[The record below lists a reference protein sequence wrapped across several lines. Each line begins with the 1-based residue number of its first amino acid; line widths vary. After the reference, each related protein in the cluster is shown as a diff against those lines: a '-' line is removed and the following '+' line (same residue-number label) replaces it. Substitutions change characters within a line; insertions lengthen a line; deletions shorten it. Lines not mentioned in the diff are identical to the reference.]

1 MHFTQQVHTMSSQ
14 DTHSKS
20 TRRKYT
26 TAFKRELVERCMQPG
41 ASVSGIALENGIN
54 TNLLFRWRR
63 EHVRGTTRA
72 KARDAAQAVLVP
84 VNVEAEVMP
93 AAAEATPSTTSKPV
107 GIIEIDIG
115 GARVRLHGLVDE
127 SNVRCVLHTLR
138 GLS

>member
-1 MHFTQQVHTMSSQ
+1 MSSQ
-14 DTHSKS
+14 DPHSKS

-26 TAFKRELVERCMQPG
+26 TTFKRELVERCVRPG

-54 TNLLFRWRR
+54 TNVLFRWRR
-63 EHVRGTTRA
+63 EHVRGT
-72 KARDAAQAVLVP
+72 ARDKGHDLSQAVLVP
-84 VNVEAEVMP
+84 VNVAAEVT
-93 AAAEATPSTTSKPV
+93 AAAPEATPSTMSKPV

-115 GARVRLHGLVDE
+115 GARVRLHGQVDE

>member
-1 MHFTQQVHTMSSQ
+1 MSSQ
-14 DTHSKS
+14 GTHSNS

-26 TAFKRELVERCMQPG
+26 TTFKRELVEHCMQPG

-54 TNLLFRWRR
+54 ANVLFRWRR
-63 EHVRGTTRA
+63 EHVRGT
-72 KARDAAQAVLVP
+72 ARDKGHGLSQAVLVP
-84 VNVEAEVMP
+84 VNVAAEVTP
-93 AAAEATPSTTSKPV
+93 AVPEATPSTMSKPA

-115 GARVRLHGLVDE
+115 GARVRLHGQVDE

>member
-1 MHFTQQVHTMSSQ
+1 MSSQ

-26 TAFKRELVERCMQPG
+26 TAFKRELVERCMRPG

-54 TNLLFRWRR
+54 TNVLFRWRR
-63 EHVRGTTRA
+63 EHLRGTTRA
-72 KARDAAQAVLVP
+72 KGHDAAQAVLVP
-84 VNVEAEVMP
+84 VNVATEMMP
-93 AAAEATPSTTSKPV
+93 AVPEATPSTIAKPV
-107 GIIEIDIG
+107 GVIEIDIS
-115 GARVRLHGLVDE
+115 GARVRLHGQVDE

>member
-1 MHFTQQVHTMSSQ
+1 MSSQ
-14 DTHSKS
+14 DSHSRS

-26 TAFKRELVERCMQPG
+26 TTFKRELVERCMGPD

-54 TNLLFRWRR
+54 ANVLFRWRR

-72 KARDAAQAVLVP
+72 RSRDAAQAVLVP
-84 VNVEAEVMP
+84 VNVPAEVT
-93 AAAEATPSTTSKPV
+93 AAVPETTPSNMAKPM

-115 GARVRLHGLVDE
+115 GARVRLHGQVDE

>member
-1 MHFTQQVHTMSSQ
+1 MSSQ
-14 DTHSKS
+14 DSHSKS

-26 TAFKRELVERCMQPG
+26 TTFKRELVERCMGPD

-54 TNLLFRWRR
+54 ANVLFRWRR

-72 KARDAAQAVLVP
+72 RGGRDAAQAVLVP
-84 VNVEAEVMP
+84 VNVPAEVT
-93 AAAEATPSTTSKPV
+93 AAVPEATPSTIAKPR

-115 GARVRLHGLVDE
+115 GARVRLHGQVDE

>member
-1 MHFTQQVHTMSSQ
+1 MSSQ

-26 TAFKRELVERCMQPG
+26 TTFKRELVERCLRPG
-41 ASVSGIALENGIN
+41 ASVSGIALENEIN
-54 TNLLFRWRR
+54 ANVLFRWRR

-72 KARDAAQAVLVP
+72 KGHDAAQAVLVP
-84 VNVEAEVMP
+84 VNVAAEVTP
-93 AAAEATPSTTSKPV
+93 GVLEATPATKSKPV

-115 GARVRLHGLVDE
+115 GARVRLHGQVDE

>member
-1 MHFTQQVHTMSSQ
+1 MSSQ

-26 TAFKRELVERCMQPG
+26 TTFKRELVERCLRPD

-54 TNLLFRWRR
+54 ANVLFRWRR

-72 KARDAAQAVLVP
+72 KVPDAAHAVLVP
-84 VNVEAEVMP
+84 VNVAAEVAQP
-93 AAAEATPSTTSKPV
+93 VPEATPATTSKPV

-115 GARVRLHGLVDE
+115 GARVRLHGQVDE
-127 SNVRCVLHTLR
+127 SNMRCVLRTLR

>member
-1 MHFTQQVHTMSSQ
+1 
-14 DTHSKS
+14 
-20 TRRKYT
+20 
-26 TAFKRELVERCMQPG
+26 
-41 ASVSGIALENGIN
+41 
-54 TNLLFRWRR
+54 
-63 EHVRGTTRA
+63 
-72 KARDAAQAVLVP
+72 

-115 GARVRLHGLVDE
+115 GARVRLHGLVNE

>member
-1 MHFTQQVHTMSSQ
+1 MSSQ

-26 TAFKRELVERCMQPG
+26 TTFKRELVERCLRPG

-54 TNLLFRWRR
+54 ANVLFRWRR

-72 KARDAAQAVLVP
+72 KGHDAAHAVLVP
-84 VNVEAEVMP
+84 VNVAAEVTP
-93 AAAEATPSTTSKPV
+93 AVPQATPVTSSKPV

-115 GARVRLHGLVDE
+115 GARVRLHGQVDE

>member
-1 MHFTQQVHTMSSQ
+1 MSSQ
-14 DTHSKS
+14 DPHSKS

-26 TAFKRELVERCMQPG
+26 TTFKRELVERCMRPG

-54 TNLLFRWRR
+54 TRD
-63 EHVRGTTRA
+63 T
-72 KARDAAQAVLVP
+72 ARDKGHDLSQAVLVP
-84 VNVEAEVMP
+84 VNVAAEVT
-93 AAAEATPSTTSKPV
+93 AAVPEATPSTMSKPV

-115 GARVRLHGLVDE
+115 GARVRLHGQVDE